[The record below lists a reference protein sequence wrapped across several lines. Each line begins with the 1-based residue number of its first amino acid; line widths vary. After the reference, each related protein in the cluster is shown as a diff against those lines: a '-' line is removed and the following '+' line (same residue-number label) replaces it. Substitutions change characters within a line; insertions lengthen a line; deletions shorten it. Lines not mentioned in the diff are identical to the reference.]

1 MWMSTEHGQVSLAFA
16 LCFHQQTI
24 SFIINQPYL
33 IPLQSN
39 RMVLFR
45 ELCKLLPRTLVF
57 WLPTCSEQ
65 FANRHEQLA
74 HFSCE
79 FGLCHLKTVPL
90 ISMAN
95 SFLNWNFNL
104 EYYPAGEIRVLS
116 CERQCGANLF
126 LKATTTNFNKQNS
139 KLKPQHSFIVYKSN
153 FITTANL
160 IAFHW
165 LK

>member
-39 RMVLFR
+39 RMF
-45 ELCKLLPRTLVF
+45 F
-57 WLPTCSEQ
+57 SGN
-65 FANRHEQLA
+65 FANFCQNIGILIANLLGAICNRREQLA

-90 ISMAN
+90 ISVAN

-139 KLKPQHSFIVYKSN
+139 KLKPQHNFIVYKSN
-153 FITTANL
+153 FITTVNL

>member
-1 MWMSTEHGQVSLAFA
+1 VDVYWTWSSKFSFRFVLSSTNHKFHYKPTVS
-16 LCFHQQTI
+16 HSITVK
-24 SFIINQPYL
+24 PD
-33 IPLQSN
+33 
-39 RMVLFR
+39 VLFR
-45 ELCKLLPRTLVF
+45 ELCGLLPEHWCFDCQLARSNLRPPRT
-57 WLPTCSEQ
+57 TCSL
-65 FANRHEQLA
+65 QLRIWVVSLENCA
-74 HFSCE
+74 A
-79 FGLCHLKTVPL
+79 